1 MAGSA
6 VSERLSRVSK
16 VFERLKEKTM
26 NMYSGKGELT
36 SCRVCLV
43 WYVVCRGRMYVV
55 RCLGVSSL
63 FFCTKKLE
71 AGGRASD
78 PSSQDSR
85 PVRGAA
91 LRHLP
96 LLPKHSLSPS
106 TIVVG
111 TAITT
116 CTASHGQHLT
126 FHSRIF
132 SQSTTIQQTTQN
144 AVRHFAGLGHAQP
157 ASVQIHPTG
166 SQRGASMDRR
176 HSRPLITA
184 WRPVGRSQRW
194 NRAVRAG

>member
-1 MAGSA
+1 
-6 VSERLSRVSK
+6 
-16 VFERLKEKTM
+16 M
-26 NMYSGKGELT
+26 NMYSEKGELT
-36 SCRVCLV
+36 SCRVCVLYGMS
-43 WYVVCRGRMYVV
+43 YVVVV
-55 RCLGVSSL
+55 CMSWGVSSESLL
-63 FFCTKKLE
+63 FVSFCTKKLE

-106 TIVVG
+106 TFVVG

-116 CTASHGQHLT
+116 CTASHGQHLI
-126 FHSRIF
+126 FHQRTF
-132 SQSTTIQQTTQN
+132 SQSTTIQQIPQN

>member
-1 MAGSA
+1 MSC
-6 VSERLSRVSK
+6 VSC
-16 VFERLKEKTM
+16 M
-26 NMYSGKGELT
+26 
-36 SCRVCLV
+36 
-43 WYVVCRGRMYVV
+43 VCRMSWSYVC
-55 RCLGVSSL
+55 REVSRRSL
-63 FFCTKKLE
+63 F
-71 AGGRASD
+71 
-78 PSSQDSR
+78 SSSVQRSWKPVEEPARQVR

-106 TIVVG
+106 TFVVG

-116 CTASHGQHLT
+116 CTASHGQHLI
-126 FHSRIF
+126 FHQRTF
-132 SQSTTIQQTTQN
+132 SQSTTTIQQFPHN